1 MRHDA
6 IVVGG
11 GPGGYVAA
19 IRMGQLGLKV
29 GLVEEGALGGV
40 CLNWGCVPTKALYS
54 ATRLVAQASR
64 AAGAGIE
71 FGAPAIDLLRLAAWK
86 EGIVSRLAGGIVSLL
101 KQNGVTLFPARGT
114 LAGPGRVVL
123 ATGETLESERVVLAT
138 GSSPV
143 EIPGFPFS
151 HSRVWSSDDALA
163 LREVPA
169 RLLVVGAGVVGL
181 ELATIYRRLGSEVA
195 VVEMMGD
202 VLPGLDLDA
211 RTLALVRRAQGTLG
225 IALHLNAAAESF
237 EETSSGL
244 AVRLRSGERLE
255 AERVLVAVGRRPNSS
270 GIGLETAGISPDR
283 RGFVPVDLCLKT
295 TAPGVWAI
303 GDLVPGPMLAHKA
316 SAEGVRVAGSFAG
329 EDVPLD
335 YEAIPQAVFTDPEVA
350 SVGLSE
356 ARAKEKGHETVV
368 GRFPY
373 AALGKAL
380 GMGETEGFFQVVG
393 EKGTGR
399 LLGVQIVGAEAS
411 DLISEAALAVQSR
424 LTLSQIADAVHPH
437 PTLPE
442 GLKEAAENALGRA
455 IHTVNR

>member
-1 MRHDA
+1 
-6 IVVGG
+6 
-11 GPGGYVAA
+11 
-19 IRMGQLGLKV
+19 
-29 GLVEEGALGGV
+29 
-40 CLNWGCVPTKALYS
+40 
-54 ATRLVAQASR
+54 
-64 AAGAGIE
+64 
-71 FGAPAIDLLRLAAWK
+71 
-86 EGIVSRLAGGIVSLL
+86 
-101 KQNGVTLFPARGT
+101 
-114 LAGPGRVVL
+114 LAGPGRVGL
-123 ATGETLESERVVLAT
+123 STGETLDAERVVLAT
-138 GSSPV
+138 GSTPI

-151 HSRVWSSDDALA
+151 HPRVWSSDDALA
-163 LREVPA
+163 LTEVPT
-169 RLLVVGAGVVGL
+169 RLLVVGGGVIGL

-211 RTLALVRRAQGTLG
+211 RTLALVRRSLGALG
-225 IALHLNAAAESF
+225 ITLHLNAAAESF
-237 EETSSGL
+237 EETSQGI
-244 AVRLRSGERLE
+244 AVRLRSGQRLE
-255 AERVLVAVGRRPNSS
+255 AERVLVAVGRRANSA
-270 GIGLETAGISPDR
+270 GIGLETAGILPDR
-283 RGFVPVDLCLKT
+283 RGFVPVDSSLRT
-295 TAPGVWAI
+295 SAPDVWAI

-316 SAEGVRVAGSFAG
+316 SAEGVRVAGSFVG

-356 ARAKEKGHETVV
+356 ARAKEMGHETVV

-380 GMGETEGFFQVVG
+380 GMGESEGFFQVVG
-393 EKGTGR
+393 QKGTGR

-411 DLISEAALAVQSR
+411 DLISEAALAIQSG
-424 LTLSQIADAVHPH
+424 LTLARIAEAIHPH